1 MIRNPDQRRRP
12 HLIHHPE
19 KNCRKTATIHQ
30 PVCVKR
36 KPENLGQEKRK
47 PPRIV
52 TLQLLRST
60 LASLSRLLG
69 QEVLVNV
76 RQNTT
81 LGNGDMAKKLVQF
94 LVVADSELQMT
105 GDDTGLLVVAS
116 GVTSQLKDL
125 SRQVLKDGSE
135 VDGSTSTDTL
145 GVVSLPQQTVD
156 TSDGESETSLG
167 RAALRRLSAS
177 SLTTFT
183 SGRHCD

>member
-19 KNCRKTATIHQ
+19 KNYRKTAAIHQ

-94 LVVADSELQMT
+94 LVVA
-105 GDDTGLLVVAS
+105 
-116 GVTSQLKDL
+116 
-125 SRQVLKDGSE
+125 
-135 VDGSTSTDTL
+135 
-145 GVVSLPQQTVD
+145 
-156 TSDGESETSLG
+156 
-167 RAALRRLSAS
+167 
-177 SLTTFT
+177 
-183 SGRHCD
+183 